1 MRSFVFWF
9 LFMLINIAAGMTQQL
24 WLSWINL
31 MLLIADYACDN
42 YLSEAKWGCD
52 DDILDEHYEAL
63 K

>member
-1 MRSFVFWF
+1 
-9 LFMLINIAAGMTQQL
+9 MLINIAAGMTQQL

-42 YLSEAKWGCD
+42 YLGEAKWGCD
-52 DDILDEHYEAL
+52 DHILDEHYEAL